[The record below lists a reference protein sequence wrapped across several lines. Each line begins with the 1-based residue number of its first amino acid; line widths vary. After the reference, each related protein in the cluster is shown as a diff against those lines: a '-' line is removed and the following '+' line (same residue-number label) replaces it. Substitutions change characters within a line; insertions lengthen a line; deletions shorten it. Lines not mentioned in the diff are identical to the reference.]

1 MKILLLEDEIMLK
14 ESIAEYLDAVGHTVE
29 GFVDGKSALDAAR
42 LQSYDL
48 LILDINVPG
57 LDGFSVLEILHAN
70 KIQTPAIYISALVD
84 IEDISRAF
92 DLGCYDY
99 LKKPFHL
106 KELSIRIDKL
116 MNSKSEPDIHIKL
129 SRHYSFD
136 TQSNT
141 LLFDNMPQ
149 TLTHRQSQMI
159 ALLAKNRGRV
169 VDFELFRSYVWDEAI
184 IDNATI
190 RAEVNRLKKVL
201 KEDIIQNI
209 RSMGYMIDLPHYM

>member
-1 MKILLLEDEIMLK
+1 
-14 ESIAEYLDAVGHTVE
+14 
-29 GFVDGKSALDAAR
+29 
-42 LQSYDL
+42 
-48 LILDINVPG
+48 
-57 LDGFSVLEILHAN
+57 
-70 KIQTPAIYISALVD
+70 
-84 IEDISRAF
+84 
-92 DLGCYDY
+92 
-99 LKKPFHL
+99 
-106 KELSIRIDKL
+106 
-116 MNSKSEPDIHIKL
+116 
-129 SRHYSFD
+129 
-136 TQSNT
+136 
-141 LLFDNMPQ
+141 MPQ